1 MDTKNNVESIL
12 NKIYNKIGYFDMY
25 GGSIVTTLFILVIY
39 FVLLSYFHVMSNIK
53 PIKANWGVQKCN
65 PSVIPFAGLINK
77 PENKGIF
84 QYTSENFNECI
95 NTILT
100 NITGDFFQPIYYVMN
115 VVQSSM
121 KDVSQDV
128 QAVRKKMESV
138 GGNILSIDEKIM
150 GKILAFLTPLRLMIV
165 KIKDSLAKVAGI
177 GVTGAYSIIGVWLSI
192 QTFIRAFITMMLD
205 GLYVMIGI
213 IVLLW
218 ILPFTWGVAATYTG
232 FFAVVAALLGIVI
245 AGTEEIVNSDSKV
258 PRSPMC
264 FDEDTLI
271 KLDNGEYKKIK
282 DINVNDVLQDGS
294 KVTTVLKVAQDGM
307 DMYKYKDVVVSE
319 SHNVLHN
326 NEWKL
331 VSEIPGVERIENY
344 YKQYLYCLNTTSKKI
359 IINSVVFSDWDDI
372 DESELIALRKIMYK
386 YFGIQLHYNNIHK
399 YLEGGFTEESTVE
412 LEDGRTVSI
421 KDLKVNDILS
431 LGNNIKGIVKIST
444 KDLDILK
451 YQIDN
456 QEVICAPNNIISDQD
471 LGVFST
477 LKLPSINLTPRKK
490 PEYLYH
496 AITNNGQICINGI
509 IFKDYNGCVE
519 HFLEKSKES

>member
-1 MDTKNNVESIL
+1 MDTKNNIESVL
-12 NKIYNKIGYFDMY
+12 NKIYNKLGYFDMY
-25 GGSIVTTLFILVIY
+25 GGSIVSTLFILFIF

-53 PIKANWGVQKCN
+53 PIKASWGVQKCN

-77 PENKGIF
+77 PENKSAF

-95 NTILT
+95 NTILK

-121 KDVSQDV
+121 KEVTHDV

-138 GGNILSIDEKIM
+138 GSNMLSIDEKIM
-150 GKILAFLTPLRLMIV
+150 GKILAFLSPLRLMIV

-177 GVTGAYSIIGVWLSI
+177 GVTGVYSIIGLWLSI
-192 QTFIRAFITMMLD
+192 QTFIRAFISMTLD

-213 IVLLW
+213 VVLLW
-218 ILPFTWGVAATYTG
+218 ILPFTWGLAATYTG
-232 FFAVVAALLGIVI
+232 FFTFVAGLLAVILV
-245 AGTEEIVNSDSKV
+245 GTEEIVHSGSKV

-282 DINVNDVLQDGS
+282 DINLDDILHDGS
-294 KVTTVLKVAQDGM
+294 TVTAVFKVAQNNM
-307 DMYKYKDVVVSE
+307 EMYNYKDVIVSE
-319 SHNVLHN
+319 SHNVLHE

-331 VSEIPGVERIENY
+331 VSEVPCVQRIENY
-344 YKQYLYCLNTTSKKI
+344 DKPYLYCLNTTSKKI
-359 IINSVVFSDWDDI
+359 IINEAVFSDWDDI
-372 DESELIALRKIMYK
+372 DESELITLRKVMHK
-386 YFGIQLHYNNIHK
+386 QFGLQLHYNNVHK
-399 YLEGGFTEESTVE
+399 YLEGGFTEDSTVE

-421 KDLKVNDILS
+421 KDIEVNDILS
-431 LGNNIKGIVKIST
+431 LGNIVKGIVKIST
-444 KDLDILK
+444 QDIDISK

-456 QEVICAPNNIISDQD
+456 QDIICAPNNIVNDRD

-477 LKLPSINLTPRKK
+477 MKLPSINLTPRYK
-490 PEYLYH
+490 PKYLYH
-496 AITNNGQICINGI
+496 VITNNGQICINGV

-519 HFLEKSKES
+519 HFLEKSCDF